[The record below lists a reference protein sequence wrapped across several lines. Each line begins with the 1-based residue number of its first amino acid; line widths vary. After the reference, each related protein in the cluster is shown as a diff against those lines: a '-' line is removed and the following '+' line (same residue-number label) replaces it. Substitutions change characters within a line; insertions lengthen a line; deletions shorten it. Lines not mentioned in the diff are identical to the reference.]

1 MLISNL
7 ENVKKEIQAARE
19 GERAAWIFKNGKLAD
34 DIIAIEA
41 LEVIDAFVE
50 NIVNVD
56 EMPLETQ
63 KKQLILFVKMQKPA
77 GTLITATVP
86 LQMT

>member
-63 KKQLILFVKMQKPA
+63 KK
-77 GTLITATVP
+77 
-86 LQMT
+86 